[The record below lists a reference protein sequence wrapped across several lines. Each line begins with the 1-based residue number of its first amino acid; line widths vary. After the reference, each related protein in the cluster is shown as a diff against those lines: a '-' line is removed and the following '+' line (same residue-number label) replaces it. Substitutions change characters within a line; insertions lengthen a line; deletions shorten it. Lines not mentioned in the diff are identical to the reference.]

1 MGRGFPLPKKV
12 VSMRG
17 KSAGYFFL
25 LPAFLYVLLFGL
37 YPLLYNVSLSLR
49 DVTFITYVQGTARFV
64 GLGNYRDLWND
75 AIFRRTFSNTLLFT
89 GLSLLFQFT
98 IGFLLALLFN
108 RSFPLKG
115 VLQSLIMVPWVL
127 PIIVSGSF
135 FKWFFSDN
143 GMLNG
148 FLTAFG
154 LAQRPIPWITSS
166 NLPILSVTMANI
178 WLGIPF
184 NFVLLYTGLQGIP
197 EELLESAAID
207 GATGWQRVL
216 YIIIPLLRPV
226 ILATLTLGCIFTV
239 KVFDLVWIIT
249 QGGPGDV
256 SHLFST
262 FSYSLAFNRLHF
274 GKASAVLVVMLLV
287 VALLTVFLNLFQKET

>member
-1 MGRGFPLPKKV
+1 MKA
-12 VSMRG
+12 MRV
-17 KSAGYFFL
+17 AYLFL
-25 LPAFLYVLLFGL
+25 LPAFLYVLVFGL

-49 DVTFITYVQGTARFV
+49 DVTFISYVQGTARFV
-64 GLGNYRDLWND
+64 GLGNYEELLRD

-89 GLSLLFQFT
+89 GLSLFFQFT
-98 IGFLLALLFN
+98 IGFLLALLFS

-115 VLQSLIMVPWVL
+115 LLQSLLMVPWVL

-135 FKWFFSDN
+135 FRWFFSDN

-154 LAQRPIPWITSS
+154 IATRPIPWITSS
-166 NLPILSVTMANI
+166 HLPILSVTMANI

-207 GATGWQRVL
+207 GATGWQKVV
-216 YIIIPLLRPV
+216 YIITPLLRPV

-262 FSYSLAFNRLHF
+262 LSYSLAFNKLHF

-287 VALLTVFLNLFQKET
+287 VAVLTVFLNLFQKEA

>member
-1 MGRGFPLPKKV
+1 MKGTRV
-12 VSMRG
+12 
-17 KSAGYFFL
+17 GYAFL
-25 LPAFLYVLLFGL
+25 LPALLYVLIFGL

-64 GLGNYRDLWND
+64 GLGNYRDLLQD
-75 AIFRRTFSNTLLFT
+75 PIFRRTFTNTLLFT
-89 GLSLLFQFT
+89 GLSLFFQFT
-98 IGFLLALLFN
+98 IGFALALLFF
-108 RSFPLKG
+108 RPFPLKG
-115 VLQSLIMVPWVL
+115 LLQSLIMVPWVL

-135 FKWFFSDN
+135 FRWFFSDN

-148 FLTAFG
+148 FLTAFRI
-154 LAQRPIPWITSS
+154 AARPIPWITSGH
-166 NLPILSVTMANI
+166 LPIFSVTMANI

-207 GATGWQRVL
+207 GATGLQRVL
-216 YIIIPLLRPV
+216 YIVTPLLKPV

-262 FSYSLAFNRLHF
+262 FSYSLAFNKLHF

-287 VALLTVFLNLFQKET
+287 VALLTAFLNFFQREA

>member
-1 MGRGFPLPKKV
+1 
-12 VSMRG
+12 MRE
-17 KSAGYFFL
+17 ARTAYFFL
-25 LPAFLYVLLFGL
+25 LPALLYVLVFGL
-37 YPLLYNVSLSLR
+37 YPLLYNVSLSLK

-64 GLGNYRDLWND
+64 GLGNYSELAND
-75 AIFRRTFSNTLLFT
+75 PIFRRTFSNTLLFT
-89 GLSLLFQFT
+89 GLSILFQFT
-98 IGFLLALLFN
+98 IGFFLALLFN

-135 FKWFFSDN
+135 FRWFFSDN

-154 LAQRPIPWITSS
+154 ITTRPIPWITSGH
-166 NLPILSVTMANI
+166 LPIFSVTMANI

-207 GATGWQRVL
+207 GATGWQRVV
-216 YIIIPLLRPV
+216 YIITPLLRPV
-226 ILATLTLGCIFTV
+226 ILATLTLGCIFTI

-262 FSYSLAFNRLHF
+262 LSYSLAFNRLHF

-287 VALLTVFLNLFQKET
+287 VMLLTVFLNLFQKEA

>member
-1 MGRGFPLPKKV
+1 MSVMKGTKV
-12 VSMRG
+12 
-17 KSAGYFFL
+17 AYFFL
-25 LPAFLYVLLFGL
+25 LPALLYVLLFGL

-49 DVTFITYVQGTARFV
+49 DVTFITYIQGTARFV
-64 GLGNYRDLWND
+64 GLGNYRELFANP
-75 AIFRRTFSNTLLFT
+75 IFQRTFSNTLLFT
-89 GLSLLFQFT
+89 GLSILFQFT

-135 FKWFFSDN
+135 FRWFFSDN

-148 FLTAFG
+148 FLLAFR
-154 LAQRPIPWITSS
+154 LIERPIPWITSGH
-166 NLPILSVTMANI
+166 LPIFSVTMANI

-197 EELLESAAID
+197 EELLESAEID
-207 GATGWQRVL
+207 GATGWQKVL
-216 YIIIPLLRPV
+216 FIITPLLRPV

-262 FSYSLAFNRLHF
+262 LSYSLAFNKLHF
-274 GKASAVLVVMLLV
+274 GKASAVLIVMVLV
-287 VALLTVFLNLFQKET
+287 VALLTALLNLFQREV

>member
-1 MGRGFPLPKKV
+1 
-12 VSMRG
+12 MRV
-17 KSAGYFFL
+17 AYLFL
-25 LPAFLYVLLFGL
+25 LPAFLYVLVFGL

-49 DVTFITYVQGTARFV
+49 DVTFISYVQGTARFV
-64 GLGNYRDLWND
+64 GLGNYEELLRD

-89 GLSLLFQFT
+89 GLSLFFQFT
-98 IGFLLALLFN
+98 IGFLLALLFS

-115 VLQSLIMVPWVL
+115 LLQSLLMVPWVL

-135 FKWFFSDN
+135 FRWFFSDN

-154 LAQRPIPWITSS
+154 IATRPIPWITSS
-166 NLPILSVTMANI
+166 HLPILSVTMANI

-207 GATGWQRVL
+207 GATGWQKVV
-216 YIIIPLLRPV
+216 YIITPLLRPV

-262 FSYSLAFNRLHF
+262 LSYSLAFNKLHF

-287 VALLTVFLNLFQKET
+287 VAVLTVFLNLFQKEA

>member
-1 MGRGFPLPKKV
+1 MKEARV
-12 VSMRG
+12 
-17 KSAGYFFL
+17 GYFFL
-25 LPAFLYVLLFGL
+25 LPALLYVLVFGL

-49 DVTFITYVQGTARFV
+49 DVTFVSYIQGTARFV
-64 GLGNYRDLWND
+64 GLGNYQELLHDT
-75 AIFRRTFSNTLLFT
+75 IFRRTFSNTLLFT
-89 GLSLLFQFT
+89 GLSLFFQFT
-98 IGFLLALLFN
+98 IGFLLALLFH

-135 FKWFFSDN
+135 FRWFFSDN

-154 LAQRPIPWITSS
+154 IATRPIPWITSS
-166 NLPILSVTMANI
+166 HLPILSVTMANI

-207 GATGWQRVL
+207 GATGWQRVV
-216 YIIIPLLRPV
+216 YIITPLLRPV

-262 FSYSLAFNRLHF
+262 LSYSLAFNKLHF
-274 GKASAVLVVMLLV
+274 GKAAAVLVIMLLV
-287 VALLTVFLNLFQKET
+287 VAALTVFLNLFQREA